1 MCVMFPSFLAS
12 ARQTAT
18 RRIPRFPQADSHL
31 GSSKQLARILQVGGQ
46 LSGADGRRIAGG
58 GSRNEAERVSTGVK
72 RPALE
77 GKLGLVF
84 EPHPPTP
91 SPVAE
96 RGSKIAPE
104 ACYPSLNSL
113 GQFSEETP
121 GGEVSSPSPS
131 PQTGPGSE
139 VPSPR
144 RGFRSK
150 SETPTTISAIKPK
163 RRCPYV
169 VVGRMLI
176 WVDRRS
182 DKINPMK

>member
-1 MCVMFPSFLAS
+1 MLSPPPVALYYV
-12 ARQTAT
+12 QEVAT
-18 RRIPRFPQADSHL
+18 NEMLP

-131 PQTGPGSE
+131 
-139 VPSPR
+139 R
-144 RGFRSK
+144 
-150 SETPTTISAIKPK
+150 
-163 RRCPYV
+163 
-169 VVGRMLI
+169 
-176 WVDRRS
+176 VDRVDAEERGM
-182 DKINPMK
+182 PP